1 MHREKRF
8 VRSTEVHLQINAVH
22 KTKEGEAIMRRSKI
36 KRVGLAMIIGLIM
49 PGLIVT
55 TVFAQ
60 TPIVKKVPVQRV
72 RMVQEVVK
80 TADNFIVLFDA
91 SGSMQDTYK
100 DTGMKKID
108 LAKTMF
114 KERAARVPE
123 LDWNAGLY
131 LYTPWKTFYEVQP
144 FDKAKYGQ
152 AIDEMAA
159 YKPSLMFR
167 NQATPLGTAIKNL
180 DPILANLSGKTVV
193 FIFSDGQF
201 TLSQPK
207 VWPVP
212 AARELASKYN
222 VCFDLVSSAQTP
234 KSQKLVNDLAA
245 VNACSRVVSFD
256 AMLSRPEYMTSAIY
270 AVRDRAI
277 MQTQLISK
285 VVGVELD
292 SIQFDFNS
300 ADIRPEYHAKLDA
313 LAKFLEKNPDTY
325 ALIEGFADS
334 TGDPTYNMMLSRQ
347 RAESVRNYLMQ
358 KEIFSAAEANISA
371 IAEKRLVTVWYGP
384 TAPEASNETAEGR
397 QLNRRVRVSI
407 GGIE

>member
-1 MHREKRF
+1 
-8 VRSTEVHLQINAVH
+8 
-22 KTKEGEAIMRRSKI
+22 MRRSNI
-36 KRVGLAMIIGLIM
+36 KLAGLAMIIGLVI
-49 PGLIVT
+49 PGLVVT
-55 TVFAQ
+55 NVLAQ
-60 TPIVKKVPVQRV
+60 KPIVKQVPVQRV
-72 RMVQEVVK
+72 RMIQEVVK

-91 SGSMQDTYK
+91 SGSMQDMYQ

-108 LAKTMF
+108 LAEAMF
-114 KERAARVPE
+114 KGRAAQVPE

-131 LYTPWKTFYEVQP
+131 SYTPWKSFYEVQP

-159 YKPSLMFR
+159 YKPSIMYK
-167 NQATPLGTAIKNL
+167 NQPTPLGTAIKNL
-180 DPILANLSGKTVV
+180 DPILAKLSGKTVV

-207 VWPVP
+207 IWPVP

-234 KSQKLVNDLAA
+234 KSEKLVNDLAA
-245 VNACSRVVSFD
+245 VNTCSRVVTFD

-270 AVRDRAI
+270 AVRDRALVE
-277 MQTQLISK
+277 TQLISK

-292 SIQFDFNS
+292 SILFDYNK
-300 ADIRPEYHAKLDA
+300 ADIRPEYHDKLDA

-347 RAESVRNYLMQ
+347 RAESVKNYLME

-384 TAPEASNETAEGR
+384 VVAEASNETAEGR
-397 QLNRRVRVSI
+397 QLNRRVRISI

>member
-1 MHREKRF
+1 
-8 VRSTEVHLQINAVH
+8 
-22 KTKEGEAIMRRSKI
+22 MRRSNI
-36 KRVGLAMIIGLIM
+36 KLVGLAMIIGLVI
-49 PGLIVT
+49 PGLVVT
-55 TVFAQ
+55 NVLAQ
-60 TPIVKKVPVQRV
+60 KTIVKQVPVQRV
-72 RMVQEVVK
+72 RMVKEVVK
-80 TADNFIVLFDA
+80 TADNFISLFDA
-91 SGSMQDTYK
+91 SGSMQDMYK

-108 LAKTMF
+108 LAEAMF
-114 KERAARVPE
+114 KGRAAQVPE

-131 LYTPWKTFYEVQP
+131 LYTPWRSFYEMQP

-159 YKPSLMFR
+159 YKPSLMYR
-167 NQATPLGTAIKNL
+167 NQPTPLGTAIKNL
-180 DPILANLSGKTVV
+180 DPILAKLSGKTVV

-207 VWPVP
+207 IWPVP
-212 AARELASKYN
+212 AAREIASKYN
-222 VCFDLVSSAQTP
+222 VCFDVISSAETP

-245 VNACSRVVSFD
+245 VNTCSRVVTFD

-270 AVRDRAI
+270 AVRDRALLE
-277 MQTQLISK
+277 TQLISK

-292 SIQFDFNS
+292 SILFDYNK
-300 ADIRPEYHAKLDA
+300 ADIRPEYHDKLDA

-347 RAESVRNYLMQ
+347 RAESVKNYLME

-384 TAPEASNETAEGR
+384 AVSEASNETAEGR
-397 QLNRRVRVSI
+397 QLNRRVRISI

>member
-1 MHREKRF
+1 
-8 VRSTEVHLQINAVH
+8 
-22 KTKEGEAIMRRSKI
+22 MRRSNI
-36 KRVGLAMIIGLIM
+36 KLAGLAMIIGLVI
-49 PGLIVT
+49 PGLVVT
-55 TVFAQ
+55 NVLAQ
-60 TPIVKKVPVQRV
+60 KPIVKQVPVQRV
-72 RMVQEVVK
+72 RMIKEVVK

-91 SGSMQDTYK
+91 SGSMQDMYQ

-108 LAKTMF
+108 LAEEMF
-114 KERAARVPE
+114 KGRAAQVPE

-131 LYTPWKTFYEVQP
+131 SYTPWKSFYEVQP

-159 YKPSLMFR
+159 YKPSIMYK
-167 NQATPLGTAIKNL
+167 NQPTPLGTAIKNL
-180 DPILANLSGKTVV
+180 DPILAKLSGKTVV

-207 VWPVP
+207 IWPVP

-234 KSQKLVNDLAA
+234 KSEKLLNDLAA
-245 VNACSRVVSFD
+245 VNTCSRVVTFD

-270 AVRDRAI
+270 AVRDRALVE
-277 MQTQLISK
+277 TQMISK

-292 SIQFDFNS
+292 SILFDYNK
-300 ADIRPEYHAKLDA
+300 ADIRPEYHDKLDA

-347 RAESVRNYLMQ
+347 RAESVKNYLME

-371 IAEKRLVTVWYGP
+371 IAEKRLVVVWYGP
-384 TAPEASNETAEGR
+384 VVAEASNETAEGR
-397 QLNRRVRVSI
+397 QLNRRVRISI

>member
-1 MHREKRF
+1 
-8 VRSTEVHLQINAVH
+8 
-22 KTKEGEAIMRRSKI
+22 MRRSTMKL
-36 KRVGLAMIIGLIM
+36 VGLVMMIGLIM
-49 PGLIVT
+49 PGLIATNVL
-55 TVFAQ
+55 AQ
-60 TPIVKKVPVQRV
+60 QPIVKKVPVQRV
-72 RMVQEVVK
+72 RMIKEVVK

-108 LAKTMF
+108 LAEAMF

-167 NQATPLGTAIKNL
+167 NQPTPLGTAIKNL
-180 DPILANLSGKTVV
+180 DPILANMSGKTVV

-207 VWPVP
+207 IWPVP

-222 VCFDLVSSAQTP
+222 VCFDIISSAQTP

-270 AVRDRAI
+270 AVRDRALLE
-277 MQTQLISK
+277 TQMVSK

-292 SIQFDFNS
+292 SILFDYNS
-300 ADIRPEYHAKLDA
+300 AEIRPVYHDKLDA
-313 LAKFLEKNPDTY
+313 LAEFLEKNPDTY

-347 RAESVRNYLMQ
+347 RAESVKNYLLQ
-358 KEIFSAAEANISA
+358 KELFSAAEANISA

-384 TAPEASNETAEGR
+384 TVPEGSNETAEGR
-397 QLNRRVRVSI
+397 QLNRRVRISI
-407 GGIE
+407 GGIQ

>member
-1 MHREKRF
+1 
-8 VRSTEVHLQINAVH
+8 
-22 KTKEGEAIMRRSKI
+22 MRRSTMKL
-36 KRVGLAMIIGLIM
+36 VGLVMMIGLIM
-49 PGLIVT
+49 PGLIATNVL
-55 TVFAQ
+55 AQ
-60 TPIVKKVPVQRV
+60 QPIVKKVPVQRV
-72 RMVQEVVK
+72 RMIKEVVK
-80 TADNFIVLFDA
+80 TADNFIALFYA

-108 LAKTMF
+108 LAEAMF

-159 YKPSLMFR
+159 YKPSIMFR
-167 NQATPLGTAIKNL
+167 NQPTPLGTAIKNL
-180 DPILANLSGKTVV
+180 DPILANMSGKTVV

-207 VWPVP
+207 IWPVP
-212 AARELASKYN
+212 AARELASKYD
-222 VCFDLVSSAQTP
+222 VSFDVISSAQTP

-270 AVRDRAI
+270 AVKDRALLE
-277 MQTQLISK
+277 TQMVSK

-292 SIQFDFNS
+292 SILFDYNS
-300 ADIRPEYHAKLDA
+300 AEIRPVYHDKLDA
-313 LAKFLEKNPDTY
+313 LAEFLEKNPDTY

-347 RAESVRNYLMQ
+347 RAESVKNYLLQ

-384 TAPEASNETAEGR
+384 TVPEGSNETAEGR
-397 QLNRRVRVSI
+397 QLNRRVRISI
-407 GGIE
+407 GGIQ

>member
-1 MHREKRF
+1 M
-8 VRSTEVHLQINAVH
+8 S
-22 KTKEGEAIMRRSKI
+22 RSKI
-36 KRVGLAMIIGLIM
+36 KLVGLAMIVGLII

-55 TVFAQ
+55 NVFAQ
-60 TPIVKKVPVQRV
+60 KLIVKEVPVQRV
-72 RMVQEVVK
+72 RMIKEVVK

-91 SGSMQDTYK
+91 SGSMQDMYQ

-108 LAKTMF
+108 LAEAMF
-114 KERAARVPE
+114 KGRAAQVPE

-131 LYTPWKTFYEVQP
+131 SYTPWKSFYEVQP

-159 YKPSLMFR
+159 YKPSIMYK
-167 NQATPLGTAIKNL
+167 NQPTPLGTAIKNL
-180 DPILANLSGKTVV
+180 DPILAKLSGKTVV

-207 VWPVP
+207 IWPVP

-234 KSQKLVNDLAA
+234 KSEKLVNDLAA
-245 VNACSRVVSFD
+245 VNTCSRVVSFD

-270 AVRDRAI
+270 AVRDRALVE
-277 MQTQLISK
+277 TQLISK

-292 SIQFDFNS
+292 SILFDYNK
-300 ADIRPEYHAKLDA
+300 ADIRPEYHDKLDA
-313 LAKFLEKNPDTY
+313 LAKYLEKNPDTY

-347 RAESVRNYLMQ
+347 RAESVKNYLME

-371 IAEKRLVTVWYGP
+371 IAEKRLVVVWYGP
-384 TAPEASNETAEGR
+384 VVAEASNETAEGR
-397 QLNRRVRVSI
+397 QLNRRVRISI

>member
-1 MHREKRF
+1 MK
-8 VRSTEVHLQINAVH
+8 
-22 KTKEGEAIMRRSKI
+22 RSKI
-36 KRVGLAMIIGLIM
+36 KLVGLAMMIGLIM
-49 PGLIVT
+49 PGLMATNVL
-55 TVFAQ
+55 AQ
-60 TPIVKKVPVQRV
+60 KPIVKQVPVQRV
-72 RMVQEVVK
+72 RMIKEVVK
-80 TADNFIVLFDA
+80 TADNFIALFDA

-100 DTGMKKID
+100 NTGMKKID
-108 LAKTMF
+108 LAEAMF

-167 NQATPLGTAIKNL
+167 NQPTPLGTAIKNL
-180 DPILANLSGKTVV
+180 DPILANMSGKTVV

-207 VWPVP
+207 IWPVP

-222 VCFDLVSSAQTP
+222 VCFDIVSSAQTP

-270 AVRDRAI
+270 AVRDRALLE
-277 MQTQLISK
+277 TQMVSK

-292 SIQFDFNS
+292 SILFDYNK
-300 ADIRPEYHAKLDA
+300 ADIRPEYHDKLDA
-313 LAKFLEKNPDTY
+313 LAEFLEKNPDTY

-347 RAESVRNYLMQ
+347 RAESVKNYLLQ
-358 KEIFSAAEANISA
+358 KEILSAAEANISA

-384 TAPEASNETAEGR
+384 TVAEGSNETAEGR

-407 GGIE
+407 GGIQ

>member
-1 MHREKRF
+1 
-8 VRSTEVHLQINAVH
+8 
-22 KTKEGEAIMRRSKI
+22 MRRSNI
-36 KRVGLAMIIGLIM
+36 KLVGLAMIIGLII
-49 PGLIVT
+49 PGLVVT
-55 TVFAQ
+55 NVLAQ
-60 TPIVKKVPVQRV
+60 KPIVKQVPVQRV
-72 RMVQEVVK
+72 RMIKEVVK
-80 TADNFIVLFDA
+80 TADNFTVLFDA
-91 SGSMQDTYK
+91 SGSMQDMYK

-108 LAKTMF
+108 LAEAMF
-114 KERAARVPE
+114 KGRTTQVPE

-131 LYTPWKTFYEVQP
+131 LYTPWRSFYEMQP

-159 YKPSLMFR
+159 YKPSLMYR
-167 NQATPLGTAIKNL
+167 NQPTPLGTAIKNL
-180 DPILANLSGKTVV
+180 DPILAKLSGKTVV

-201 TLSQPK
+201 SLSQPK
-207 VWPVP
+207 IWPVP
-212 AARELASKYN
+212 AARELASKYD
-222 VCFDLVSSAQTP
+222 VSFDVISSAQTP
-234 KSQKLVNDLAA
+234 KSEKLVNDLAG
-245 VNACSRVVSFD
+245 VNASSRVVTFD

-270 AVRDRAI
+270 AIRDRALLE
-277 MQTQLISK
+277 TQLISK

-292 SIQFDFNS
+292 SILFDYNK
-300 ADIRPEYHAKLDA
+300 AEIRPEYHDKLDA

-347 RAESVRNYLMQ
+347 RAESVKNYLME

-384 TAPEASNETAEGR
+384 VVPEGSNETAEGR
-397 QLNRRVRVSI
+397 QLNRRVRISI

>member
-1 MHREKRF
+1 
-8 VRSTEVHLQINAVH
+8 
-22 KTKEGEAIMRRSKI
+22 
-36 KRVGLAMIIGLIM
+36 MIIGLII
-49 PGLIVT
+49 PGLIATNVL
-55 TVFAQ
+55 AQ
-60 TPIVKKVPVQRV
+60 TPIVKQVPVQRV
-72 RMVQEVVK
+72 RMVKEVVK
-80 TADNFIVLFDA
+80 TADNFIILFDA
-91 SGSMQDTYK
+91 SGSMQDIYK
-100 DTGMKKID
+100 DTNMKKID
-108 LAKTMF
+108 LAEAMF
-114 KERAARVPE
+114 KGRAAQVPE
-123 LDWNAGLY
+123 LDWNSGLY
-131 LYTPWKTFYEVQP
+131 LYTPWKSFYEVQP

-159 YKPSLMFR
+159 YKPSIMFR
-167 NQATPLGTAIKNL
+167 NQPTPLGTAIKNL
-180 DPILANLSGKTVV
+180 DPILAKLSGKTVV

-207 VWPVP
+207 IWPVP
-212 AARELASKYN
+212 AAKEIASKYN
-222 VCFDLVSSAQTP
+222 VCFDVISSAQTP
-234 KSQKLVNDLAA
+234 KSEKLVNDLAA

-270 AVRDRAI
+270 AVRDRALFE
-277 MQTQLISK
+277 TQLISK

-292 SIQFDFNS
+292 SILFDYNK
-300 ADIRPEYHAKLDA
+300 ADIRPEYHDKLDA

-347 RAESVRNYLMQ
+347 RAESVKNYLME

-384 TAPEASNETAEGR
+384 VVAEASNETAEGR
-397 QLNRRVRVSI
+397 QLNRRVRISI

>member
-1 MHREKRF
+1 
-8 VRSTEVHLQINAVH
+8 
-22 KTKEGEAIMRRSKI
+22 MRKSNI
-36 KRVGLAMIIGLIM
+36 KLVGLAMIIGLVI
-49 PGLIVT
+49 PGLVVT
-55 TVFAQ
+55 NVLAQ
-60 TPIVKKVPVQRV
+60 TPIVKQVPVQRV

-91 SGSMQDTYK
+91 SGSMQDIYK

-108 LAKTMF
+108 LAEAMF
-114 KERAARVPE
+114 KGRAAQVPD

-131 LYTPWKTFYEVQP
+131 LYTPWKSFYEMQP
-144 FDKAKYGQ
+144 FDRAKFGQ

-159 YKPSLMFR
+159 YKPSIMYR
-167 NQATPLGTAIKNL
+167 NQPTPLGTAIKNL

-207 VWPVP
+207 IWPVP

-222 VCFDLVSSAQTP
+222 VCFDLISSAQTP

-245 VNACSRVVSFD
+245 VNTCSRVVTFD

-270 AVRDRAI
+270 AVRDRALLE
-277 MQTQLISK
+277 TQMVSK

-292 SIQFDFNS
+292 SILFDYNK
-300 ADIRPEYHAKLDA
+300 AEIRPEYHDKLDA

-347 RAESVRNYLMQ
+347 RAESVKNYLME

-397 QLNRRVRVSI
+397 QVNRRVRISI